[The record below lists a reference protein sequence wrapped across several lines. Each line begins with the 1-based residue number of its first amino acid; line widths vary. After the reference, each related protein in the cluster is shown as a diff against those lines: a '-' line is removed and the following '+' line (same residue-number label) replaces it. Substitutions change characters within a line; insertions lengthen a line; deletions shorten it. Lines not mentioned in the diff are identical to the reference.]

1 MRVRRLAYSI
11 DAFESGR
18 NRRGCA
24 DRHADRRRPLREH
37 VCFDAGDAIEA
48 ALGRFTPIDPR
59 AARKA

>member
-1 MRVRRLAYSI
+1 MPSSPAGIVAGVPTGMRIV
-11 DAFESGR
+11 
-18 NRRGCA
+18 A
-24 DRHADRRRPLREH
+24 DRFRDH